1 MIVLGFILVFF
12 IGLIVG
18 AGIICL
24 VQTAKKTDI
33 EIMLLQL
40 MDQLKRDRKD
50 AQVEMVLQLMDQLKK
65 DRNTAQLEM
74 TQGKSHNMNYG
85 KYVQANRTIELI
97 KKLYGGIC

>member
-40 MDQLKRDRKD
+40 MEQLKRDRKD
-50 AQVEMVLQLMDQLKK
+50 AQVEMVKG
-65 DRNTAQLEM
+65 T
-74 TQGKSHNMNYG
+74 SHNVNYG
-85 KYVQANRTIELI
+85 KYVQANKTIELI

>member
-1 MIVLGFILVFF
+1 MIILGFILVFF

-40 MDQLKRDRKD
+40 MDQLK
-50 AQVEMVLQLMDQLKK
+50 K
-65 DRNTAQLEM
+65 DRNTAQLGM

>member
-1 MIVLGFILVFF
+1 MIILGFILVFF
-12 IGLIVG
+12 IGVIVG

-24 VQTAKKTDI
+24 VKTAQRTDI

-50 AQVEMVLQLMDQLKK
+50 AQVEMVKG
-65 DRNTAQLEM
+65 T
-74 TQGKSHNMNYG
+74 SHNVNYG
-85 KYVQANRTIELI
+85 KYVQANKTIELI

>member
-12 IGLIVG
+12 IGVIIG

-24 VQTAKKTDI
+24 VKTAQRTDI
-33 EIMLLQL
+33 EIML
-40 MDQLKRDRKD
+40 
-50 AQVEMVLQLMDQLKK
+50 LQLMDQLKK

>member
-50 AQVEMVLQLMDQLKK
+50 AQVEMVKG
-65 DRNTAQLEM
+65 T
-74 TQGKSHNMNYG
+74 SHNTNYG
-85 KYVQANRTIELI
+85 KYVQTNKTIELI

>member
-40 MDQLKRDRKD
+40 MDQLKRDRK
-50 AQVEMVLQLMDQLKK
+50 A
-65 DRNTAQLEM
+65 AQLEM
-74 TQGKSHNMNYG
+74 ARGENHSINYG
-85 KYVQANRTIELI
+85 KYDQANRTIELI